1 MRRPNSSNLSIFLS
15 VVRFEPLHLKNIRFS
30 LRNHTIDI
38 SPAAE
43 ADWRNSDY
51 AIYQDLL

>member
-30 LRNHTIDI
+30 PGIHHADQNADTY
-38 SPAAE
+38 AE
-43 ADWRNSDY
+43 SFFHGVEIKRA
-51 AIYQDLL
+51 QP